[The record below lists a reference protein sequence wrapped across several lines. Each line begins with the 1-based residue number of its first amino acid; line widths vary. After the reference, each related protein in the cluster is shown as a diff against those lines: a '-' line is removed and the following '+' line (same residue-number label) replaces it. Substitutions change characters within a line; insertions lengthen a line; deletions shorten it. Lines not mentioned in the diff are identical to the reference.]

1 MHTPIP
7 VTVLT
12 GFLGAG
18 KTTLLKHM
26 LKAEHGLKIAVIEN
40 EFSDAGID
48 SQLLGDEP
56 VQVMTLANGCVCCS
70 IHGDL
75 TRALY
80 LLLERLDAGEIAFD
94 RLVIECTGLADPA
107 PVAQTFFIDEELRE
121 RYLLD
126 GVITLVDAK
135 HAEFHLTQAIAQAQ
149 VGFADRLL
157 LSKTDLVEPEVVE
170 ALCERL
176 ARINGRAQIRVV
188 EHGRIDLAELLDVRG
203 FNLNPDLGLSLKP
216 TLRPVLKPA
225 TPDRIATLVLRT
237 DAALDIDRLSDFM
250 NRLLEDHG
258 KQLLR
263 YKGVLNIAGEDR
275 RLVFQGV
282 LKLYGF
288 DWDAEWKA
296 DETRESVMVFI
307 GDELPQEAIRQGFA
321 ELSL

>member
-26 LKAEHGLKIAVIEN
+26 LNAEHGLKIAVIEN
-40 EFSDAGID
+40 EFSEAGID

-121 RYLLD
+121 RYILD
-126 GVITLVDAK
+126 GIITLVDAK
-135 HAEFHLTQAIAQAQ
+135 HAEFHLTQTIAQAQ

-157 LSKTDLVEPEVVE
+157 LSKTDLVEADVVD
-170 ALCERL
+170 ALRERL

-203 FNLNPDLGLSLKP
+203 FNLNPDLGLSPRP

-225 TPDRIATLVLRT
+225 TPDRISTLVLRT
-237 DAALDIDRLSDFM
+237 EKPLDIDRLSDFM
-250 NRLLEDHG
+250 NELLEEHG

-288 DWDAEWKA
+288 DWDAEWKEGEA
-296 DETRESVMVFI
+296 RESVMVFI
-307 GDELPQEAIRQGFA
+307 GDELPQDSIREGFA
-321 ELSL
+321 ALAG